1 MWYGGGGAGG
11 FGHWSSGEGIPLWPP
26 DQLDIMHCYMMW
38 NSPRMPSLK
47 MGAMRSVWEVVLVSL
62 FIYMLCLMKW
72 YRCLW

>member
-1 MWYGGGGAGG
+1 MEVA
-11 FGHWSSGEGIPLWPP
+11 EQEALGIGVVEKVFPLWPP

-47 MGAMRSVWEVVLVSL
+47 MGAMRSVWEVVLVGL